1 MTDTVLYDASDAI
14 ATVTLNRPER
24 LNAINPELLADLLQA
39 LRKANAD
46 PTVHVIVLGGAGRAV
61 CAGDDLKE
69 FDSQVGTPAETR
81 AYIERIQDVTRALC
95 LNRKMVVGAIHGWA
109 VGGGLEWTIN
119 CDFVLMA
126 NDAQFFFPEVSLG
139 IFVTG
144 GVTRLLSQQIGTARA
159 RRMIL
164 LGERYAAKDVP
175 TLGFDW
181 QVVAPDEV
189 AAQAR
194 ALALRIAALP
204 QGPVRDLKQAL
215 RESAGSDLEGAMAI
229 ETEATL
235 RGFLDPEST
244 KRVRGRL
251 A

>member
-1 MTDTVLYDASDAI
+1 
-14 ATVTLNRPER
+14 
-24 LNAINPELLADLLQA
+24 
-39 LRKANAD
+39 
-46 PTVHVIVLGGAGRAV
+46 
-61 CAGDDLKE
+61 
-69 FDSQVGTPAETR
+69 
-81 AYIERIQDVTRALC
+81 
-95 LNRKMVVGAIHGWA
+95 
-109 VGGGLEWTIN
+109 
-119 CDFVLMA
+119 
-126 NDAQFFFPEVSLG
+126 
-139 IFVTG
+139 
-144 GVTRLLSQQIGTARA
+144 
-159 RRMIL
+159 MIL

-181 QVVAPDEV
+181 QVVAPDDV